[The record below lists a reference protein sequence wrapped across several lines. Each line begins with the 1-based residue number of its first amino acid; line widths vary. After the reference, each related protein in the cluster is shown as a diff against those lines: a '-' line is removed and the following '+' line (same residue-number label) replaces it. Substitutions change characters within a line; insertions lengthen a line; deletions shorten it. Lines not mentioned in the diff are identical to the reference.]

1 MNLCIDIG
9 NSRTKIGVFQGIQ
22 LLEKVTVP
30 ALSETVIDTLSE
42 KYRPDAAIWSNVAGA
57 GDLHRCFSNVTFPV
71 LEFTHGTS
79 LPFSSQYSTPETLG
93 RDRLAAVAGARALY
107 PGTNCLVIDLGT
119 CIKYEVLNK
128 NGVYLGGN
136 IAPGAGMRIR
146 AMNHFTARLPE
157 VEMKIP
163 VSPIG
168 HSTETALQNGALLGV
183 LLEMKGYIELIQA
196 TFPGIKV
203 ILSGGDAAFFASHPA
218 IGNNTVQ
225 PDLILHGLNSIL
237 KYNQSVLTDNSTPT

>member
-9 NSRTKIGVFQGIQ
+9 NSRTKIGAFQGTE

-30 ALSETVIDTLSE
+30 ALSEADILAMSE
-42 KYRPDAAIWSNVAGA
+42 KYRPEAAIWSNVADSA
-57 GDLHRCFSNVTFPV
+57 DLQSCFSHVSFPV
-71 LEFTHGTS
+71 LELKYNTP
-79 LPFSSQYSTPETLG
+79 LPFTNQYSTPETLG

-136 IAPGAGMRIR
+136 IAPGAGMRLR

-157 VEMKIP
+157 VEMIMP

-168 HSTETALQNGALLGV
+168 HSTETALQNGALLGA
-183 LLEMKGYIELIQA
+183 LLEMKGYIELMQA
-196 TFPGIKV
+196 TFKGIKV
-203 ILSGGDAAFFASHPA
+203 ILSGGDAEFFASHPA
-218 IGNNTVQ
+218 LGKTALQ
-225 PDLILHGLNSIL
+225 PDLILYGLNSIL
-237 KYNQSVLTDNSTPT
+237 RHNQLTDNSTPT

>member
-9 NSRTKIGVFQGIQ
+9 NTRAKIGIFHGTQ
-22 LLEKVTVP
+22 LLEKLTVP
-30 ALSETVIDTLSE
+30 TVSETDIRALSE
-42 KYRPDAAIWSNVAGA
+42 KYSLEGAIWSNVASANEWRKYFSGA
-57 GDLHRCFSNVTFPV
+57 TFPV
-71 LEFTHGTS
+71 LEFTHNTP
-79 LPFSSQYSTPETLG
+79 LPIVSQYKTPETLG
-93 RDRLAAVAGARALY
+93 LDRLAAVTGASALY

-136 IAPGAGMRIR
+136 IAPGAAMRIR

-157 VEMKIP
+157 VEMNMP

-168 HSTETALQNGALLGV
+168 TSTETALQNGALLGV

-203 ILSGGDAAFFASHPA
+203 ILSGGDAAFFARQPA
-218 IGNNTVQ
+218 LGTVTVQ

-237 KYNQSVLTDNSTPT
+237 KHNQSV

>member
-9 NSRTKIGVFQGIQ
+9 NSRTKIGVFQGTK
-22 LLEKVTVP
+22 LLEKVTIP
-30 ALSETVIDTLSE
+30 ALSETHIHALSE
-42 KYRPDAAIWSNVAGA
+42 KYRPEAAIWSSVAGTD
-57 GDLHRCFSNVTFPV
+57 GLNECFSRVSYPV
-71 LEFTHGTS
+71 LELKHDTT
-79 LPFSSQYSTPETLG
+79 LPFTSQYSTPETLG

-119 CIKYEVLNK
+119 CIKYEVLNQ

-136 IAPGAGMRIR
+136 IAPGAGMRIK

-203 ILSGGDAAFFASHPA
+203 ILSGGDAAFFASQPA
-218 IGNNTVQ
+218 LGNTTVQ

-237 KYNQSVLTDNSTPT
+237 NHNQFKDNSTPT